1 MIPYIIW
8 AERRV
13 THTHACGVRDGAL
26 VLALE
31 AIDVKQ
37 DRQHLS
43 LSSDSGQW
51 TTCIAVHNVVS
62 AKPSAFTTPNGRQ
75 LGHVR
80 KRLPAWG
87 SVLMGQCVEH
97 KMLEGRK
104 RRDREVCG
112 GRHTFSAHMRTHV
125 LHAAAVAV

>member
-13 THTHACGVRDGAL
+13 THTHTCGVRDGAL

-62 AKPSAFTTPNGRQ
+62 AKPSAFTTAERPSARSCSETTAR
-75 LGHVR
+75 LGE
-80 KRLPAWG
+80 
-87 SVLMGQCVEH
+87 CVD
-97 KMLEGRK
+97 GP
-104 RRDREVCG
+104 VCRAQNARG
-112 GRHTFSAHMRTHV
+112 KEEAR
-125 LHAAAVAV
+125 